1 MEHHFTHLTHRKLSN
16 CTYVGGSSSSSSSDA
31 IHIIN
36 TIYRNIRNYKFLFFL
51 I

>member
-16 CTYVGGSSSSSSSDA
+16 CTYVGGSSSSDA